1 MPSAGEVRYAVASI
15 DPRSNFPA
23 IPAAP
28 ADTDGVNPES
38 SLSFPSL
45 HPHPTTWHRDRP
57 IEPEATALLVVDV
70 QNLEIAPPIERE
82 HPAFVADLRTR
93 VVPNI
98 ACLIAACRQAGIE
111 VIYTVI
117 ESLTRDGRDRSL
129 DHKLSGILV
138 PKGAWEGRVID
149 AVAPRDDDIVLPKTS
164 SGVFNSTNVDYVLRN
179 LGVRHLLVV
188 GLLTDQCVDMAVRD
202 GADRGYYTICISDC
216 CSTYT
221 EARQTNALQAFS
233 GYCRTVTLAAMLAEI
248 ALAAKKARTG

>member
-1 MPSAGEVRYAVASI
+1 VCLEP
-15 DPRSNFPA
+15 
-23 IPAAP
+23 
-28 ADTDGVNPES
+28 
-38 SLSFPSL
+38 SLSLPL
-45 HPHPTTWHRDRP
+45 VHPHETAWRRDRP

-70 QNLEIAPPIERE
+70 QNLEISPPIERE
-82 HPAFVADLRTR
+82 HPAFVADLQAR

-98 ACLIAACRQAGIE
+98 ARLIAACRQAGIE
-111 VIYTVI
+111 VVYTVV

-138 PKGAWEGRVID
+138 PKGAWEGQMID
-149 AVAPRDDDIVLPKTS
+149 AVAPRDDEIVLPKTS
-164 SGVFNSTNVDYVLRN
+164 SGVFNSTNIDYVLRN

-221 EARQTNALQAFS
+221 ADRQANALQAFG
-233 GYCRTVTLAAMLAEI
+233 GYCRTVTLEAMLAEI
-248 ALAAKKARTG
+248 AASARKTRAG